1 MWLPISILGAL
12 QLASIPL
19 SVAASPDV
27 GSLPDHNDKTRCH
40 FPRLIDATSDQ
51 LRAGLDKGCFSS
63 VDLVKAY
70 IERIAEVNSTLEV
83 VAELNPD
90 AIDIARCL
98 DVERKHGKIRG
109 PLHGLPIILKG
120 NIGVAG
126 KMNTSDGSYALL
138 GAKLPED
145 STVVSKLREAGMVL
159 LGMAGL
165 SEWANFR
172 SSNSSNGW
180 SAYGG
185 QVTGAYFPQQDPFGS
200 SSGSGVASDLGLA
213 FAALGSETS
222 GSLIS
227 PSQQNNVVGL
237 KPTVGLTSRYLLIPL
252 SEHQDTIG
260 PMARTVKDAAK
271 ILQVIAG
278 PDPKDN
284 YTSAIPFE
292 TIPDYVAACQ
302 LSALQGKRIGIPTN
316 VLDLPLTDPAT
327 IKAFN
332 AAVALLADSGAT
344 IVKDANYSSFKE
356 FWESPLPVQILYADL
371 ISDLAS
377 YLSKLQTNP
386 NNIHSLSDLRDF
398 TQKFPLEEFPDR
410 DTRSWD
416 AALALGFNNTSPEFW
431 PAYQELVRLAG
442 EGGIFGALRRD
453 KLDAIILPSMLAAF
467 GSAVVG
473 APIVTVPMG
482 AFPADTEVVTVPR
495 DLVSIAPGIPMG
507 ISFVGNLWS
516 EETLIGIA
524 YAFEQKTEHRG
535 KLSRYIEPKTELK
548 DVQ

>member
-1 MWLPISILGAL
+1 MLRPISMLGAL
-12 QLASIPL
+12 QLVSLPL
-19 SVAASPDV
+19 SVAAAPDF
-27 GSLPDHNDKTRCH
+27 GSIPARCH
-40 FPRLIDATSDQ
+40 FPPLIEATSDQ
-51 LRAGLDKGCFSS
+51 LQAGLKKGCFSS
-63 VDLVKAY
+63 VDLVNAY
-70 IERIAEVNSTLEV
+70 IERIAEVNSTLKVMAEV
-83 VAELNPD
+83 NPD
-90 AIDIARCL
+90 AIDIARSL
-98 DVERKHGKIRG
+98 DVERKHGRIRG
-109 PLHGLPIILKG
+109 PLHGLPIIIKG
-120 NIGVAG
+120 NIGVAD
-126 KMNTSDGSYALL
+126 KMNTTDGSYALL

-145 STVVSKLREAGMVL
+145 STVISKLREAGMVI

-180 SAYGG
+180 SAYSG

-200 SSGSGVASDLGLA
+200 SSGSGVGSDLGLA
-213 FAALGSETS
+213 FAALGTETS

-237 KPTVGLTSRYLLIPL
+237 KPTVGLTSRYLVIPL
-252 SEHQDTIG
+252 SQHQDTVG

-271 ILQVIAG
+271 ILQAIAG

-284 YTSAIPFE
+284 YTSAIPFK
-292 TIPDYVAACQ
+292 TIPDYVAACKRSS
-302 LSALQGKRIGIPTN
+302 LKGKRIGIPTN

-327 IKAFN
+327 MKSFN
-332 AAVALLADSGAT
+332 AAVAVLANSGAT

-356 FWESPLPVQILYADL
+356 FWESPLSGEILYADL

-386 NNIHSLSDLRDF
+386 NNIHSLADLRDF
-398 TQKFPLEEFPDR
+398 TQKFPLEDFPDR

-416 AALALGFNNTSPEFW
+416 AALALGVNNTSPEFW
-431 PAYQELVRLAG
+431 PAYQKLVRLAG
-442 EGGIFGALRRD
+442 EGGIFGALRRNN
-453 KLDAIILPSMLAAF
+453 LDAVVLPSMLAAF

-482 AFPADTEVVTVPR
+482 AYPADTKVVTVPR

-516 EETLIGIA
+516 EETLIGMA
-524 YAFEQKTEHRG
+524 YAYEQKTQNRR

-548 DVQ
+548 DVK